1 MKSKALN
8 SQTKGFTLLEV
19 LMALIIIS
27 VGLVALLQSSQH
39 SANTLATAKDQT
51 AALHVADQVMLQ
63 LYSRGDLRLGVH
75 QGEQRFQGQ
84 IFYWQA
90 TLSATENVHI
100 NRLDVKVSL
109 DRDFDY
115 AEAQLIG
122 FKKS

>member
-1 MKSKALN
+1 MDKKFAN
-8 SQTKGFTLLEV
+8 QFKGFTLLEV
-19 LMALIIIS
+19 LIALIIIS

-39 SANTLATAKDQT
+39 SANTLATARDQT

-63 LYSRGDLRLGVH
+63 LYQRGDLRLGVH

-84 IFYWQA
+84 IFYWQG
-90 TLSATENVHI
+90 TMTTTENARI

-115 AEAQLIG
+115 AEAQLSG